1 MSRLDDRLTREL
13 ERVARPA
20 DPTRAF
26 ERVDRKRARRAVV
39 RRLQAGGLVV
49 VVLAGTIGGF
59 AILSNTFRG
68 PTAGIGGEPEVHNGS
83 IVYSEV
89 RNAGQRLWVVQ
100 PDGTGAHLLTTG
112 EGSSDSGPSISPDGG
127 TVAFTRTDQN
137 GSAIFTIG
145 IDGTGL
151 TLLTNIQGADPVWS
165 PDGSQIAFVGRVG
178 GIYLMNIDG
187 SSAHLVVDRSVVAVH
202 PTWSPDGTRI
212 AFAAP
217 SEAVGSFRNYDI
229 WIADIAGGAPT
240 NITQTPGA
248 SELSPSWS
256 PDGSR
261 ILFSRSTPS
270 GSMLMTIA
278 PDPAA
283 SPTAITDG
291 SVADQNPAWSPDG
304 QFIVFE
310 RDAGEA
316 DIYTMHADG
325 SNVTVLATLA
335 VSPAWQRVP
344 NGSSLPAPTTS
355 PTHSGPVDIG
365 LAFPVCDVR
374 TMTADLDG
382 NGTADTVYVAMKM
395 SDAPACPS
403 PGTAT
408 EVLAVDLN
416 GDGKVDASG
425 GPPAC
430 PTGCEPF
437 ATPDVNGDGVAE
449 IAIVTD
455 RPADGSKRIQLWEVT
470 TPPGGSLAVLPYVDP
485 NGDPATFSWG
495 SVNNWGGNGP
505 EVFGVSCTIRTS
517 QPLLIEW
524 QAIPNGP
531 GSYHVLEH
539 GYHIVGTELQTAFG
553 DSYDIPGE
561 ETVFPDG
568 GGSTFCGV
576 SVAP

>member
-13 ERVARPA
+13 ERAGRPA
-20 DPTRAF
+20 DPSRAF

-59 AILSNTFRG
+59 AILSKTFRG
-68 PTAGIGGEPEVHNGS
+68 PTGGIGGEPQVKNGS

-89 RNAGQRLWVVQ
+89 RNAGQALWVVQ
-100 PDGTGAHLLTTG
+100 PDGTGAYELTKG
-112 EGSSDSGPSISPDGG
+112 EGWSDYGPSISPDGR

-137 GSAIFTIG
+137 GSAIYTIG

-151 TLLTNIQGADPVWS
+151 ARATNTPGADPTWS
-165 PDGSQIAFVGRVG
+165 PDGSQIAFVGQEAGLYV
-178 GIYLMNIDG
+178 MSVEDG
-187 SSAHLVVDRSVVAVH
+187 NAHLVVDRSFVALH
-202 PTWSPDGTRI
+202 PTWSPDGRRI

-229 WIADIAGGAPT
+229 WIVDIAGGAPA
-240 NITQTPGA
+240 NITQTTSA
-248 SELSPSWS
+248 SEVAPAWS

-278 PDPAA
+278 PDPTA

-310 RDAGEA
+310 RDAGET
-316 DIYTMHADG
+316 DIYTMRADG
-325 SNVTVLATLA
+325 SDVTVLATLA

-344 NGSSLPAPTTS
+344 NGSSIPASTTS
-355 PTHSGPVDIG
+355 PTPSGPVDIG

-382 NGTADTVYVAMKM
+382 NGTADTVYVATKM
-395 SDAPACPS
+395 SDAPACPA
-403 PGTAT
+403 PGATT

-437 ATPDVNGDGVAE
+437 ATPDVNGDGIAE
-449 IAIVTD
+449 IAIVVD
-455 RPADGSKRIQLWEVT
+455 RPADGTRRIQLWEVT
-470 TPPGGSLAVLPYVDP
+470 TPPGGSLAVLPYIDP
-485 NGDPATFSWG
+485 IGDPATFTWG

-505 EVFGVSCTIRTS
+505 MIFGVSCTTRTS
-517 QPLLIEW
+517 PPLLIDW
-524 QAIPNGP
+524 QAIPTGP
-531 GSYHVLEH
+531 GSYHVSEH
-539 GYHIVGTELQTAFG
+539 GYHIVGTELRTAFK
-553 DSYDIPGE
+553 DSYDVPGE

-576 SVAP
+576 PVLP